1 MDDGRR
7 LTYAAQRRYPKYFT
21 GLLRWVGR
29 VDASRMTPAD
39 VLPFERAGG
48 RPPVESQPSH
58 DGGGASASGG
68 TGIVM
73 MNLGGPKTLDEVEP
87 FLLRLFADREI
98 IQLPF
103 QKHLGK
109 FIAKRRAPKVE
120 KLYDAIGGGS
130 PILHWTESQGRAM
143 CERLDRLSPQTAPHR
158 FYVAFRYTTPFADDA
173 VRAMHADGITRAI
186 AFTQYPQWSC
196 STTGS
201 SLNDLWRS
209 LRRTGLDDA
218 FSWSIIDRWGEHE
231 GFVRAMASAVQEGL
245 HQYAAT
251 ERDDVL
257 VMFSAHSLP
266 LAVIDRG
273 DAYPSE
279 VAASMSRVVEEAKL
293 RNPYALTF
301 QSEVGPVR
309 WLGPSTETAIR
320 QLAARGQKNVLV
332 VPIAFT
338 SDHIETLSEIDIEY
352 GELAH
357 SLGMH
362 GFKRAPALN
371 LRPDFLDALA
381 DIVADHMQAAAPY
394 SGQYRQKCQGCT
406 NAACRGVPS
415 RVATAAQG
423 AQPAE
428 SVASG

>member
-1 MDDGRR
+1 
-7 LTYAAQRRYPKYFT
+7 
-21 GLLRWVGR
+21 
-29 VDASRMTPAD
+29 MTPAD
-39 VLPFERAGG
+39 VLPFARSGQPHSRGQVHDAGA
-48 RPPVESQPSH
+48 R
-58 DGGGASASGG
+58 GG

-73 MNLGGPKTLDEVEP
+73 MNLGGPATLDEVEP

-103 QKHLGK
+103 QSKLGK
-109 FIAKRRAPKVE
+109 FIATRRAPKVR

-130 PILHWTESQGRAM
+130 PILTWTEAQGRAM
-143 CERLDRLSPQTAPHR
+143 CERLDAASPESAPHR

-173 VRAMHADGITRAI
+173 VTAMKADGITRAI

-201 SLNDLWRS
+201 SLNDLWRA
-209 LRRTGLDDA
+209 LARTGLEDA
-218 FSWSIIDRWGEHE
+218 FTWSIIDRWGEHD
-231 GFVRAMASAVQEGL
+231 GFVSAMARAIEEGL
-245 HQYAAT
+245 QQYAPS

-266 LAVIDRG
+266 LSVIDRG
-273 DAYPSE
+273 DSYPAE
-279 VAASMSRVVEEAKL
+279 IAASVSRVVQSL
-293 RNPYALTF
+293 QMPNPHMLAF
-301 QSEVGPVR
+301 QSSVGPVR
-309 WLGPSTETAIR
+309 WLGPSTETMIR

-352 GELAH
+352 AELAH

-362 GFKRAPALN
+362 GFRRSPSLN
-371 LRPDFLDALA
+371 ARPEFLDALA
-381 DIVADHMQAAAPY
+381 DIVATHLAAAKPY
-394 SGQYRQKCQGCT
+394 SPQYRQNCPGCT

-415 RVATAAQG
+415 RMAMGAEAAVSM
-423 AQPAE
+423 E
-428 SVASG
+428 SVARG

>member
-1 MDDGRR
+1 M
-7 LTYAAQRRYPKYFT
+7 L
-21 GLLRWVGR
+21 
-29 VDASRMTPAD
+29 
-39 VLPFERAGG
+39 
-48 RPPVESQPSH
+48 
-58 DGGGASASGG
+58 
-68 TGIVM
+68 
-73 MNLGGPKTLDEVEP
+73 NLGGPKTLDDVEP

-103 QKHLGK
+103 QDVLGK
-109 FIAKRRAPKVE
+109 FIATRRAPKVRE
-120 KLYDAIGGGS
+120 LYHGIGGGS
-130 PILHWTESQGRAM
+130 PILSWTEAQGRAM
-143 CERLDRLSPQTAPHR
+143 CERLDQQSPETAPHK
-158 FYVAFRYTTPFADDA
+158 FYVAFRYTAPFADDA
-173 VRAMHADGITRAI
+173 VQAMKADGITRAI

-209 LRRTGLDDA
+209 LRRTGLEDA
-218 FSWSIIDRWGEHE
+218 FTWSIIDRWGEHE
-231 GFVRAMASAVQEGL
+231 SFVRAMASTLADGL
-245 HQYAAT
+245 ALYPAA

-266 LAVIDRG
+266 LSVIDRG

-279 VAASMSRVVEEAKL
+279 IAATMSRVVVSAGL
-293 RNPYALTF
+293 RNPYTLTF

-309 WLGPSTETAIR
+309 WLGPSTEVAIR

-362 GFKRAPALN
+362 GFRRSPALN
-371 LRPDFLDALA
+371 ARPDFLDALA
-381 DIVADHMQAAAPY
+381 AVVMSHLGAANPW

-406 NAACRGVPS
+406 NTQCRGVPR
-415 RVATAAQG
+415 RVATNG
-423 AQPAE
+423 AQAE
-428 SVASG
+428 QLKSGARG